1 MRAARLPGSCHAGI
15 RPPAGAA
22 RALIFFCQYILQ
34 HGFVERQVS
43 HQLFQTGVFFLELFE
58 LADLVH
64 FQPDVLLLPPI
75 ERLFGNSHSS
85 EQLHQRYSGFCLLQ
99 HCDDLFDAESLLLH
113 GKILLFQV
121 QILPKY

>member
-1 MRAARLPGSCHAGI
+1 VNAPRQAASADGKDKQQNSEC
-15 RPPAGAA
+15 
-22 RALIFFCQYILQ
+22 
-34 HGFVERQVS
+34 S
-43 HQLFQTGVFFLELFE
+43 HRCDPQDGD
-58 LADLVH
+58 ADLVH